1 MTDPT
6 PRDRALAGEVVKVT
20 DERLAEMQRIAID
33 NEDAGTYSMHWHWAS
48 AITEL
53 IAARKEIERLKAERA
68 PAVGFSDLPPR
79 PQRPARILDVAHATS
94 EEARAHYMM
103 MANYW
108 IAEAHWQG
116 QHAAHLTVRVAELEK
131 ALASTDTVPRS
142 RYDACNRDWLAAEN
156 ECTRI
161 AARAKEEIER
171 LTARVAELEKE
182 RDASA
187 EDTRA
192 MQERLQRAVQGAMT
206 LRRAL
211 DIIVNIRP
219 LGGPTYP
226 ECYSRMRAVALDALG
241 DDGPPGPK
249 HPPRVP
255 GHNPVA

>member
-1 MTDPT
+1 MTDYNQL
-6 PRDRALAGEVVKVT
+6 RDRVLTGEIVKLT
-20 DERLAEMQRIAID
+20 DERLAEIQHIATSD
-33 NEDAGTYSMHWHWAS
+33 TVQHPNSTRWHWLAVVN
-48 AITEL
+48 EL
-53 IAARKEIERLKAERA
+53 IAARKEIERLTKAAA
-68 PAVGFSDLPPR
+68 P
-79 PQRPARILDVAHATS
+79 
-94 EEARAHYMM
+94 
-103 MANYW
+103 
-108 IAEAHWQG
+108 
-116 QHAAHLTVRVAELEK
+116 
-131 ALASTDTVPRS
+131 TDTVPRS

-161 AARAKEEIER
+161 AARAKEESER

>member
-1 MTDPT
+1 MSDQTI
-6 PRDRALAGEVVKVT
+6 RDRALAGEVVKVT
-20 DERLAEMQRIAID
+20 DERLAEMQRIAIAS
-33 NEDAGTYSMHWHWAS
+33 EGVEVYSLHWHWVA
-48 AITEL
+48 AINEL
-53 IAARKEIERLKAERA
+53 IEARK
-68 PAVGFSDLPPR
+68 
-79 PQRPARILDVAHATS
+79 
-94 EEARAHYMM
+94 
-103 MANYW
+103 
-108 IAEAHWQG
+108 
-116 QHAAHLTVRVAELEK
+116 
-131 ALASTDTVPRS
+131 
-142 RYDACNRDWLAAEN
+142 
-156 ECTRI
+156 
-161 AARAKEEIER
+161 EIER

-187 EDTRA
+187 EDARA

-219 LGGPTYP
+219 LGAPTYP